1 MNWIDFL
8 ILFVLILAFL
18 NGFRRGVFKELST
31 FLGLICSI
39 VFAVINADWLAGQIH
54 GKINFSPTILFLFS
68 FIMVLGFSIAFLK
81 LLGHFYY
88 KLVKLQPL
96 KVPNKIGGGAFGIL
110 KGVLVLSL
118 VFLLFLFP
126 TPFRSIDNPVENSV
140 MAKPIRAVVPLVY
153 NNLSVLHPR
162 SGDFISE
169 IHKGIYLDGA
179 TLAMN
184 TSDSTTVA
192 RLDQY
197 KQAQKA
203 TAETKQ

>member
-31 FLGLICSI
+31 FIGLVLSVI
-39 VFAVINADWLAGQIH
+39 FAVLNADWLAGQLQ
-54 GKINFSPTILFLFS
+54 GKLSFSPTVLFLIS
-68 FIMVLGFSIAFLK
+68 YILIMAACLAFLK

-88 KLVKLQPL
+88 KLVKIMPL
-96 KVPNKIGGGAFGIL
+96 KTPNKIAGGCFGIL
-110 KGVLVLSL
+110 KGAVVLSL

-126 TPFRSIDNPVENSV
+126 TPFRSIDGAIDSSA
-140 MAKPIRAVVPLVY
+140 MARPIRGIVPNIY
-153 NNLSVLHPR
+153 NHSYVLHPR
-162 SGDFISE
+162 SGDFIAE
-169 IHKGIYLDGA
+169 IHKGIFVNGA

-184 TSDSTTVA
+184 DGDSTTVA

-203 TAETKQ
+203 ENKQ